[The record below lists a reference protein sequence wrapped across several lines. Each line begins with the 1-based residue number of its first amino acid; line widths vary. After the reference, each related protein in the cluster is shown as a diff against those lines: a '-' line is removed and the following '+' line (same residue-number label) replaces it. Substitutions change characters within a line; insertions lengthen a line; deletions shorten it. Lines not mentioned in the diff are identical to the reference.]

1 MLGFIWGRDFNVTWF
16 DLPLEGTAI
25 YMYTQRPAG
34 SATDV
39 PREYGHTEKMAP
51 GLYRVSSCIRA
62 AFLEE
67 VTSETIPEVLGFC
80 FFLRVFYSSQLYSS
94 LHPTTSVFSG
104 SVSLSLAMNL
114 PFLKVTMSDGFYI
127 LSSFPGR
134 RSVPFVSSP
143 PSTSACSFPASLPE
157 KLG

>member
-1 MLGFIWGRDFNVTWF
+1 MILPSTSVDSPSRGQQYICTHRD
-16 DLPLEGTAI
+16 PQKAQQ
-25 YMYTQRPAG
+25 MCQ
-34 SATDV
+34 
-39 PREYGHTEKMAP
+39 YGHTEKMAP

-67 VTSETIPEVLGFC
+67 VTSEIIPEVLGFC

-94 LHPTTSVFSG
+94 PHPTTSVFSG

-114 PFLKVTMSDGFYI
+114 PFLKVTMSDGFYV

-134 RSVPFVSSP
+134 RSVPFVSFS
-143 PSTSACSFPASLPE
+143 PSTAASSFAASLPE